1 MGKQSVGGGLIVARR
16 DWMVV
21 VSAVLAVIG
30 AMLLALGGSPASA
43 ATNPNLDGCWNLH
56 QHSTAL
62 LITSG
67 TATTI
72 TGDDEDINPD
82 IDSAP
87 DPCSGGYPT
96 GSLSGSISDGSGV
109 IHSSQPEGWV
119 VTGVAGTTM
128 TGFSYGEG
136 PSPPSSYAQCEQ
148 DAQVNEEYSCYE
160 FTATNVSPPSQ
171 ATPPTISDAS
181 KKGTTLKLKLSAAAT
196 VKVVV
201 KNKNGKKV
209 KTLTFSGVA
218 GSNSFKLNLKGLKK
232 GSYTAVITASDAGG
246 ASGKTELK
254 FKIKS

>member
-1 MGKQSVGGGLIVARR
+1 MGKQSVGGGFIVARR

-21 VSAVLAVIG
+21 VAAVIG
-30 AMLLALGGSPASA
+30 PMLLALGGSAASA
-43 ATNPNLDGCWNLH
+43 ATIPNLDGCWNLH

-82 IDSAP
+82 IDSP

-128 TGFSYGEG
+128 TGFGYGEG
-136 PSPPSSYAQCEQ
+136 PSPPSSYGQCEQ